1 MAMNSPSSP
10 IEATRNAS
18 MMAAV
23 MAAHDREKAHNA
35 LDERER
41 DRLEQ
46 DQLYREERQAESAGR
61 RRNLFR
67 RLLDRLPFG

>member
-35 LDERER
+35 LDEREQDR
-41 DRLEQ
+41 LLQEQIRLEQ
-46 DQLYREERQAESAGR
+46 HQAEQAR
-61 RRNLFR
+61 NRRNVFR

>member
-46 DQLYREERQAESAGR
+46 EELAREQEAPRNR
-61 RRNLFR
+61 RGFFR
-67 RLLDRLPFG
+67 RLLGRLPFG

>member
-35 LDERER
+35 LDERELDR
-41 DRLEQ
+41 LLQEQLRLEQ
-46 DQLYREERQAESAGR
+46 REAKHAKNR
-61 RRNLFR
+61 RGVFH
-67 RLLDRLPFG
+67 RLLNRLPFG

>member
-46 DQLYREERQAESAGR
+46 EQLRLEQAAERA
-61 RRNLFR
+61 RNHRSLFR
-67 RLLDRLPFG
+67 RLLDRLPFS